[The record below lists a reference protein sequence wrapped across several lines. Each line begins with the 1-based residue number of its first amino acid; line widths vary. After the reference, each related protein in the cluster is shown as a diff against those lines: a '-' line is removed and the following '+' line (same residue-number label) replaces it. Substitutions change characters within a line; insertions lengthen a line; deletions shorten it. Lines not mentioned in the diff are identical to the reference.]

1 MTLAE
6 EIIAPPETGVL
17 EDGSDRDGL
26 LEGRFQVDLS
36 ARLGFLDRGPCK
48 AYKAQDIHSPGSDLF
63 AVISDPYIL
72 SRKFLA
78 NAMSAGRI
86 PGMIDLIAHGPLKFG
101 ETDIHNVFIFER
113 PKGGL
118 VFNEAE
124 GPLPEKFVLDTI
136 IPTITECL
144 LTLGKADV
152 VHRGIRADNLFFE
165 DESHGQV
172 VLGDTVTTPPG
183 SCQPPVYEPPESARA
198 DAYGRG
204 AGAPGH
210 DIYALGVLIVH
221 LLGGELPGKNLSP
234 EALYTR
240 KLEQGSFMT
249 LAADLRVSSRVADL
263 LVGLLQDDPKR
274 RWDVATLARWRDA
287 IKDQPRPGH
296 GDRRA
301 MGGIMFDEKEYV
313 SPRLL
318 AEALTKKPKDA
329 CKLLD
334 NGKLTNWVKNS
345 LRDND
350 AAAAVPNIRR
360 SSVGATRGHTRN
372 EITAVAQINSL
383 LDPRGPF
390 WFRDVAFSRGGLGS
404 LLAYAF
410 QQDSAS
416 MKKSLADLLESGL
429 LMDYA
434 MEDAEYH
441 VSKRRGWLS
450 DSAATNCFDHMKKK
464 NDLGFGLERC
474 LYELNPEL
482 PCLSPLTVGS
492 NVRDIPQLIGIA
504 EKKLMSAGGKTNPFD
519 RHSSAF
525 IAAKSKGLGKYLH
538 QLASTAPGSVKHS
551 LALLKMFAKLQ
562 AIVHPEPLPG
572 FCLWAE
578 TLMKPV
584 LGKIQSRLRRE
595 VVSQRLD
602 AAKKSGNLETIL
614 TATDVEQQM
623 AADAEEYEKALAEA
637 AHAERMAF
645 HLAGS
650 SDLRRV
656 AAGRYGTW
664 ITSVLSIATLLT
676 SMALSA
682 LYFIG

>member
-6 EIIAPPETGVL
+6 EIIEPPETVAPEG
-17 EDGSDRDGL
+17 GSDRDGL
-26 LEGRFQVDLS
+26 LQGRFRVDLS
-36 ARLGFLDRGPCK
+36 ARLSFLDRGLCK
-48 AYKAQDIHSPGSDLF
+48 AYKALDIQSPGSDLF
-63 AVISDPYIL
+63 AVISDPFIAP
-72 SRKFLA
+72 RRFLA

-86 PGMIDLIAHGPLKFG
+86 PGMIDLLAHGPLKFG
-101 ETDIHNVFIFER
+101 ETDIRNVFIFDK

-124 GPLPEKFVLDTI
+124 GPLAEKFVLDTI
-136 IPTITECL
+136 LPTITECL
-144 LTLGKADV
+144 LILGKADV
-152 VHRGIRADNLFFE
+152 VHRGIRAGNLYFE
-165 DESHGQV
+165 DEARSQI
-172 VLGDTVTTPPG
+172 VLGDTISTPPG
-183 SCQPPVYEPPESARA
+183 SCQPPVYEPLESARA

-204 AGAPGH
+204 AGAAGY

-221 LLGGELPGKNLSP
+221 LLGGALPGKNLSP
-234 EALYTR
+234 EALYTK
-240 KLEQGSFMT
+240 KLEQGSFMV
-249 LAADLRVSSRVADL
+249 LAADLQISSRVGDL
-263 LVGLLQDDPKR
+263 LVGLLQDDPNR

-318 AEALTKKPKDA
+318 ADALTKKPKEA

-334 NGKLTNWVKNS
+334 NGKLANWVKNS

-350 AAAAVPNIRR
+350 AAAAVPNIRK
-360 SSVGATRGHTRN
+360 SSIGATRGHTRN

-383 LDPRGPF
+383 LDPRGPL
-390 WFRDVAFSRGGLGS
+390 WFRDLAFSRGGLGS

-429 LMDYA
+429 LLDYA
-434 MEDAEYH
+434 MDDAEYH
-441 VSKRRGWLS
+441 VNKRRGWLS
-450 DSAATNCFDHMKKK
+450 ESAATNCFDHMKKK

-492 NVRDIPQLIGIA
+492 NVRDIPQLIDIA
-504 EKKLMSAGGKTNPFD
+504 EKKMMSAGGKANPFD

-538 QLASTAPGSVKHS
+538 QLSNTLPGSVKHS
-551 LALLKMFAKLQ
+551 LSLLKMFAKLQ

-578 TLMKPV
+578 TLLKPV

-595 VVSQRLD
+595 IVGQRLE
-602 AAKKSGNLETIL
+602 AAKKSGILETIL
-614 TATDVEQQM
+614 TATDIEQQM

-637 AHAERMAF
+637 AYAERMAF
-645 HLAGS
+645 HLANS
-650 SDLRRV
+650 SGQRKF

-664 ITSVLSIATLLT
+664 ITSVLSIASLLT